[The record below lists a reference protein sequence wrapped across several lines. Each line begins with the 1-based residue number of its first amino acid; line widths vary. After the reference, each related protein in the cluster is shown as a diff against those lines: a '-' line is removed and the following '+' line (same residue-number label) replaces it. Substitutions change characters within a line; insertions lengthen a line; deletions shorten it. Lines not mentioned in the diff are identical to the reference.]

1 MSNQSQTKRVGSPKS
16 SPPLVQARDLAKH
29 YYRGQEQV
37 EALSGVTLELETG
50 RFAFVVGPSG
60 SGKSTLLHLLG
71 GIDRPTSGSLIVNG
85 VSLAQAKEASLA
97 TFRRD
102 NIGFVFQFYNLLPAL
117 NAQENV
123 ALPLLARG
131 MARQAALERAKHLLN
146 QVGLADRRHHK
157 PAQLSG
163 GEQQRVAI
171 ARAVI
176 GEPSLVLADEPTGDL
191 DKTAAQSIMAL
202 MLELN
207 QRLGTTFLVA
217 THNEA
222 LCSLGDQTWTLQ
234 NGQLVS

>member
-1 MSNQSQTKRVGSPKS
+1 M
-16 SPPLVQARDLAKH
+16 
-29 YYRGQEQV
+29 
-37 EALSGVTLELETG
+37 
-50 RFAFVVGPSG
+50 
-60 SGKSTLLHLLG
+60 
-71 GIDRPTSGSLIVNG
+71 VNG
-85 VSLAQAKEASLA
+85 VSLAQAKEAALA

-131 MARQAALERAKHLLN
+131 MARKAASERASHLLD
-146 QVGLADRRHHK
+146 QVGLADRRQHK

-171 ARAVI
+171 ARAVV

-191 DKTAAQSIMAL
+191 DKTATQSIMSL
-202 MLELN
+202 MLDLN
-207 QRLGTTFLVA
+207 QRLDTTFLVA

-222 LCSLGDQTWTLQ
+222 LCSLGDQVWTLQ
-234 NGQLVS
+234 NGRLIS

>member
-1 MSNQSQTKRVGSPKS
+1 M
-16 SPPLVQARDLAKH
+16 SPPTLVQARDLAKH
-29 YYRGQEQV
+29 FYRGQEQV
-37 EALSGVTLELETG
+37 EALSGVTLELEAG

-85 VSLAQAKEASLA
+85 ISLDQAKEATLA

-131 MARQAALERAKHLLN
+131 MARKAALERAKQLLA
-146 QVGLADRRHHK
+146 QVGLTDRCQHK

-234 NGQLVS
+234 NGQLVT

>member
-1 MSNQSQTKRVGSPKS
+1 MSKQIQTKRVGSPL
-16 SPPLVQARDLAKH
+16 SPTTLVQARDLSKH
-29 YYRGQEQV
+29 YHRGQEQV
-37 EALSGVTLELETG
+37 EALSGVSFELETG

-85 VSLAQAKEASLA
+85 VSLAQAKEAALA

-102 NIGFVFQFYNLLPAL
+102 NIGFIFQFYNLLPAL
-117 NAQENV
+117 NAEENV

-131 MARQAALERAKHLLN
+131 LSRRAALERARQLLD
-146 QVGLADRRHHK
+146 QVGLADRRQHK

-171 ARAVI
+171 ARAVV

-191 DKTAAQSIMAL
+191 DKTAAQAIMAL
-202 MLELN
+202 MLDLN
-207 QRLGTTFLVA
+207 QRLSTTFLVA

-222 LCSLGDQTWTLQ
+222 LCSLGDQTWALQ
-234 NGQLVS
+234 NGRLVS